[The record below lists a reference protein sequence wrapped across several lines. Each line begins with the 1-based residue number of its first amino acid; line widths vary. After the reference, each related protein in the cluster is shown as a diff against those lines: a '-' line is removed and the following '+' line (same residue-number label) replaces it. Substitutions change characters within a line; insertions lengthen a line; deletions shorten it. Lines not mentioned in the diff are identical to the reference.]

1 MLVII
6 RVEVVDVVV
15 MLREVLVVVVRA
27 VTVVEKDDVVETL
40 CWYGGLS

>member
-15 MLREVLVVVVRA
+15 ILREVLVVVVRE
-27 VTVVEKDDVVETL
+27 VTVVEKDDVMETL
-40 CWYGGLS
+40 C